1 MFNRV
6 TLIGRLTKDV
16 ELRYTTTGKAVTNFT
31 LAVDRRFKSQSEQ
44 QEADFLPIVVWGKT
58 AENCDRY
65 IRKGSKVCVSGRLQ
79 IRNYKDKDGNNR
91 YATEIVADEVVFL
104 DNKQSKNEESDMRYE
119 IDDLSGLSELL
130 NDEDVPF

>member
-1 MFNRV
+1 M